1 MEQCIHIF
9 AKNLYEGI
17 ITQGLKLTRR
27 WYHGKKV
34 VRKVTANK
42 KILLNRLAKILN
54 SFLPLTS
61 DSKNAVTFNSIFKES
76 SVRKY
81 LDGHRIKRQALEC
94 GFTEVYRHHARLL
107 QIIIRR
113 VVPAAVNYRLYKRN
127 PLTKEEINELSCTLY
142 ELGIDMKKEL
152 SEIKLVEVLPRINVP
167 SADLEKRLR
176 NHDLDTKIS
185 TEPLQL
191 FSDGHFNEAVRKA
204 MERFEDYVQE
214 ITNLDLSGRDLM
226 ANAFRDGIYINTCN
240 IQPENQQGFIEGYK
254 FLTMGAM
261 ASIRNIFSH
270 GDEERR
276 SPEECFEMLLF
287 INWLFRCIKNTD
299 VQE

>member
-1 MEQCIHIF
+1 
-9 AKNLYEGI
+9 
-17 ITQGLKLTRR
+17 LKLTRR

-61 DSKNAVTFNSIFKES
+61 DSKNAVTFNSIFEES

-81 LDGHRIKRQALEC
+81 LDGHRTKLQALEC
-94 GFTEVYRHHARLL
+94 GFTEVYRRHTRLPW
-107 QIIIRR
+107 IIIRK
-113 VVPAAVNYRLYKRN
+113 VVPAAVSYRLYKRN

-142 ELGIDMKKEL
+142 ELGIDMRKEL
-152 SEIKLVEVLPRINVP
+152 SEIELVEALPRINVP
-167 SADLEKRLR
+167 PADLEKRLR

-204 MERFEDYVQE
+204 MERFENYVQE

-226 ANAFRDGIYINTCN
+226 ANAFRDGIVYQYFN

-299 VQE
+299 VQEEDPSKALP

>member
-1 MEQCIHIF
+1 M
-9 AKNLYEGI
+9 
-17 ITQGLKLTRR
+17 
-27 WYHGKKV
+27 
-34 VRKVTANK
+34 TANK

-61 DSKNAVTFNSIFKES
+61 DSKNAVTFNSIFEES

-81 LDGHRIKRQALEC
+81 LDGHRTKLQALEY
-94 GFTEVYRHHARLL
+94 GFTEVYRRHTRLPW
-107 QIIIRR
+107 IIIRK
-113 VVPAAVNYRLYKRN
+113 VVAAAVSYRLYKRN

-142 ELGIDMKKEL
+142 ELGIDMRKEL
-152 SEIKLVEVLPRINVP
+152 SEIKLVEALPRINVP
-167 SADLEKRLR
+167 PADLEKRLR
-176 NHDLDTKIS
+176 NHDLDTRIS

-226 ANAFRDGIYINTCN
+226 ANAFRDGMYINTSN

-299 VQE
+299 VQEGDLSRALP

>member
-1 MEQCIHIF
+1 M
-9 AKNLYEGI
+9 
-17 ITQGLKLTRR
+17 KLTRR

-61 DSKNAVTFNSIFKES
+61 DSKNAVTFNSIFEES

-81 LDGHRIKRQALEC
+81 LDGHRTKLQALEY
-94 GFTEVYRHHARLL
+94 GFTEVYRRHTRLPW
-107 QIIIRR
+107 IIIRK
-113 VVPAAVNYRLYKRN
+113 VVAAAVSYRLYKRR
-127 PLTKEEINELSCTLY
+127 PLTMVEINELSCTLY
-142 ELGIDMKKEL
+142 ELGIDMRKEL
-152 SEIKLVEVLPRINVP
+152 SEIELVEALPRINVP
-167 SADLEKRLR
+167 PADLEKRLR
-176 NHDLDTKIS
+176 NHDLDTRIS

-226 ANAFRDGIYINTCN
+226 ANAFRDGMYINTSN

-299 VQE
+299 VQEEDPSKALP